1 MVLCSKK
8 TQIIV
13 MSNDKHCH
21 IITGCE
27 EQRINLHKHSTN
39 LPSVLL
45 TKYNLQASDTFLRK
59 RQLKNCKHFKYIS
72 TKTKE
77 TGAYF
82 RTYILK
88 IDPFYCAM
96 HFLFE
101 IILILHLF
109 YFCLK

>member
-1 MVLCSKK
+1 M
-8 TQIIV
+8 TNIV
-13 MSNDKHCH
+13 

-59 RQLKNCKHFKYIS
+59 RQVKNCKHIKYVS
-72 TKTKE
+72 TKTDE

-82 RTYILK
+82 RTYVLK
-88 IDPFYCAM
+88 VDPVFRLCYV
-96 HFLFE
+96 LFT
-101 IILILHLF
+101 
-109 YFCLK
+109 